1 MNRTTLLGMLL
12 LIPAILMFGA
22 VGCTNKAKPKDDV
35 DDEPVAKK
43 KVGVQKKGEEIKE
56 DLDATVSGVV
66 KITGKAPAMPEIDA
80 VKKHGDAAFCLKGDV
95 KEQTWHVNNDG
106 RVANVIIIL
115 APPAGKRFSDKV
127 NDKVKKEVYLDQPV
141 CQYVPHVTGVYAT
154 VQKLVAKNDAPVNH
168 NVKIQA
174 GGDVGTIDI
183 NLAPKGKDGTIKDTG
198 PINLAGLGKEKLVD
212 ARCSIHT
219 WMNAK
224 IAVFDHPYF
233 GVTND
238 KGEFKIENVPVNTE
252 LTVYMWHESMGD
264 LNKKVEQKQKHT
276 FKKGDNSLGELSI
289 GQ

>member
-35 DDEPVAKK
+35 DDEPIAKK
-43 KVGVQKKGEEIKE
+43 GKGGKAKGEPINEALE
-56 DLDATVSGVV
+56 ATVTGVV
-66 KITGKAPAMPEIDA
+66 KIKGKAPAEPVIDA
-80 VKKHGDAAFCLKGDV
+80 IAKHGDAAVCLKGDT

-127 NDKVKKEVYLDQPV
+127 NDKVKKEVVVDQPV
-141 CQYVPHVTGVYAT
+141 CQYVPHVVGVYGP
-154 VQKLVAKNDAPVNH
+154 VQKLIARNDAPVNH

-174 GGDVGTIDI
+174 GGDVGTIDV
-183 NLAPKGKDGTIKDTG
+183 NLAPKGKDGTVKQTD
-198 PINLAGLGKEKLVD
+198 PISLAGLGREALID

-252 LTVYMWHESMGD
+252 LTVYMWHESMGG
-264 LNKKVEQKQKHT
+264 LNKKAEQKKMS